1 MGQSKDQR
9 SVLGITMDQNQF
21 NASLCAFLD
30 ASPTPFH
37 AVSTMVAML
46 SEAGFTEL
54 SDDQSWSLEQGG
66 KYYVVRNG
74 SSIVAFV
81 VGSNEVSESGL
92 RIVGAHTDSPCPMLK
107 PQPEMQK
114 GGFSQLGVEIYGG
127 ALLNPWFDRD
137 LSIAGRVVYKD
148 ASQDLKQTLV
158 NFKDPVAVIPSLAI
172 HLDRKANQERTVN
185 PQTDIPPIVQLNL
198 GSQKSDN
205 FRDILRQRFLTDQDQ
220 VLDFELCLYD
230 TQPAAMIGLEK
241 EFLVSGRLD
250 NLLSCFVATRA
261 LIKADGSQ
269 TCIMA
274 CNDHEEVGSVS
285 AVGADG
291 PFLESVIARIVAC
304 KSESLDLSAVMGKS
318 LLISCDNAHAVHPNY
333 MDKHDA
339 GHLPN
344 INGGPVIKTNV
355 KQRYA
360 TNSVTSSLFKQ
371 LCEQAD
377 VPVQQFVSRSD
388 MGCGSTIGPIASS
401 RLGVA
406 TIDVGIPQLAMHSC
420 RELTGSQDS
429 LRLAVVLSAYFN
441 SAEPMDCDWI

>member
-1 MGQSKDQR
+1 
-9 SVLGITMDQNQF
+9 MDQTENQF
-21 NASLCAFLD
+21 NQQLCAFLD

-37 AVSTMVAML
+37 AVSTMVSLL
-46 SEAGFTEL
+46 SKAGFTEL
-54 SDDQSWSLEQGG
+54 SDDQSWSLKQGG

-81 VGSNEVSESGL
+81 NGSEAVSKSGV

-107 PQPEMQK
+107 PQPDIQK
-114 GGFSQLGVEIYGG
+114 GGFCQLGVEIYGG

-148 ASQDLKQTLV
+148 VNQELKQTLI
-158 NFKDPVAVIPSLAI
+158 NFKHPVATIPSLAI
-172 HLDRKANQERTVN
+172 HLDRNANKDRTIN
-185 PQTDIPPIVQLNL
+185 PQTDIPPIVKLNM
-198 GSQKSDN
+198 GNQKSQN
-205 FRDILRQRFLTDQDQ
+205 FRDILQQQFLTDQDQ
-220 VLDFELCLYD
+220 VMDFELCLFD
-230 TQPAAMIGLEK
+230 TQPAAMVGLEK
-241 EFLVSGRLD
+241 EFLASGRLD
-250 NLLSCFVATRA
+250 NLLSCFVAIQA
-261 LIKADGSQ
+261 LIKADGTQ

-291 PFLESVIARIVAC
+291 PFLESVIAKIAANE
-304 KSESLDLSAVMGKS
+304 SSSLDISAVMDKS

-339 GHLPN
+339 GHLPS

-360 TNSVTSSLFKQ
+360 TNSVTSSRFKQ
-371 LCEQAD
+371 LCEQAN
-377 VPVQQFVSRSD
+377 VPVQQFVSRAD

-406 TIDVGIPQLAMHSC
+406 TIDVGIAQLAMHSC
-420 RELTGSQDS
+420 RELTGSKDS
-429 LRLAVVLSAYFN
+429 LRLALVLVAFFN
-441 SAEPMDCDWI
+441 NSQSLDCNWV

>member
-1 MGQSKDQR
+1 
-9 SVLGITMDQNQF
+9 MDQNQF

-158 NFKDPVAVIPSLAI
+158 NFKD
-172 HLDRKANQERTVN
+172 Q
-185 PQTDIPPIVQLNL
+185 
-198 GSQKSDN
+198 
-205 FRDILRQRFLTDQDQ
+205 
-220 VLDFELCLYD
+220 
-230 TQPAAMIGLEK
+230 IG
-241 EFLVSGRLD
+241 
-250 NLLSCFVATRA
+250 RA
-261 LIKADGSQ
+261 
-269 TCIMA
+269 
-274 CNDHEEVGSVS
+274 HV
-285 AVGADG
+285 
-291 PFLESVIARIVAC
+291 
-304 KSESLDLSAVMGKS
+304 
-318 LLISCDNAHAVHPNY
+318 
-333 MDKHDA
+333 
-339 GHLPN
+339 
-344 INGGPVIKTNV
+344 
-355 KQRYA
+355 
-360 TNSVTSSLFKQ
+360 
-371 LCEQAD
+371 
-377 VPVQQFVSRSD
+377 
-388 MGCGSTIGPIASS
+388 
-401 RLGVA
+401 
-406 TIDVGIPQLAMHSC
+406 
-420 RELTGSQDS
+420 
-429 LRLAVVLSAYFN
+429 
-441 SAEPMDCDWI
+441 

>member
-1 MGQSKDQR
+1 
-9 SVLGITMDQNQF
+9 MDQSENQF
-21 NASLCAFLD
+21 NQQLCAFLD

-37 AVSTMVAML
+37 AVSSMVGLL

-54 SDDQSWSLEQGG
+54 SDDQSWSLKKGG

-81 VGSNEVSESGL
+81 AGSEAVSKAGV

-148 ASQDLKQTLV
+148 ANQELKQTLV
-158 NFKDPVAVIPSLAI
+158 NFKEPVATIPSLAI
-172 HLDRKANQERTVN
+172 HLDRKANQDRTIN
-185 PQTDIPPIVQLNL
+185 PQTDIPPILKLNL
-198 GSQKSDN
+198 GNQKSQS
-205 FRDILRQRFLTDQDQ
+205 FRDILQQQFLTAKDQ
-220 VLDFELCLYD
+220 VLDFELCLFD

-241 EFLVSGRLD
+241 EFLASGRLD
-250 NLLSCFVATRA
+250 NLLSCFVATQA
-261 LIKADGSQ
+261 LIKADGRQ

-291 PFLESVIARIVAC
+291 PFLESVIERIAANES
-304 KSESLDLSAVMGKS
+304 SELDVSAVMDKS

-339 GHLPN
+339 GHLPS

-360 TNSVTSSLFKQ
+360 TNSVTSSRFKQ
-371 LCEQAD
+371 LCEQAN
-377 VPVQQFVSRSD
+377 VPVQQFVSRAD

-406 TIDVGIPQLAMHSC
+406 TIDMGIPQLAMHSC
-420 RELTGSQDS
+420 RELTGSKDS
-429 LRLAVVLSAYFN
+429 LRLALVLSAFFDHTD
-441 SAEPMDCDWI
+441 PMGCDWV

>member
-1 MGQSKDQR
+1 
-9 SVLGITMDQNQF
+9 MDQSENQF
-21 NASLCAFLD
+21 NQQLCAFLD

-37 AVSTMVAML
+37 AVSSMVALL
-46 SEAGFTEL
+46 SDAGFSEL
-54 SDDQSWSLEQGG
+54 SDDHSWSLKKGG

-81 VGSNEVSESGL
+81 NGSEAVSKVGV

-107 PQPEMQK
+107 PQPEIEK

-148 ASQDLKQTLV
+148 ANQELKQTLV
-158 NFKDPVAVIPSLAI
+158 NFKEPVATIPSLAI
-172 HLDRKANQERTVN
+172 HLDRNANKDRTIN
-185 PQTDIPPIVQLNL
+185 PQTDIPPILNLNL
-198 GSQKSDN
+198 GNHKSQS
-205 FRDILRQRFLTDQDQ
+205 FRDLLQQQFLTAKDQ

-230 TQPAAMIGLEK
+230 TQPAAMVGLEK
-241 EFLVSGRLD
+241 EFLASGRLD
-250 NLLSCFVATRA
+250 NLLSCFVATQA
-261 LIKADGSQ
+261 LINANGTQ

-291 PFLESVIARIVAC
+291 PFLESVIERIAAYES
-304 KSESLDLSAVMGKS
+304 SELDISAVMDKS

-339 GHLPN
+339 GHLPS

-371 LCEQAD
+371 LCEQAN
-377 VPVQQFVSRSD
+377 VPVQQFVSRAD
-388 MGCGSTIGPIASS
+388 MGCGSTIGPISSS

-420 RELTGSQDS
+420 RELTGSKDS
-429 LRLAVVLSAYFN
+429 LRLAKVLGEFFDN
-441 SAEPMDCDWI
+441 AETMGCDWV